1 MCALGSKERI
11 MEIIKGIKHSR
22 APGVDGVLT
31 TMLKN
36 ASDKFIIKLTE
47 MINICLT
54 NGDILAILSTG
65 KMTLVVKKEPSLE
78 VSKKRP

>member
-31 TMLKN
+31 TMLKQLLIIIIIIGERKRGAN
-36 ASDKFIIKLTE
+36 RKISTSDYLPIKNE
-47 MINICLT
+47 I
-54 NGDILAILSTG
+54 
-65 KMTLVVKKEPSLE
+65 
-78 VSKKRP
+78 